1 MPEQTVRGSQKCTNN
16 SQIIVTRDPILIT
29 IGRIGVMVEWPTA
42 DSKVAGSS
50 PVWALDFFQCTIDSM
65 KARAY
70 IEMGEK
76 GSMTKVVWR

>member
-1 MPEQTVRGSQKCTNN
+1 
-16 SQIIVTRDPILIT
+16 
-29 IGRIGVMVEWPTA
+29 MVEWPTA

-70 IEMGEK
+70 IKMGEK